1 MFSNLY
7 LLAGVGVAAIGLVG
21 VVLSRIRR
29 TPSADQ
35 VSPNVLDRI
44 RTEYR

>member
-1 MFSNLY
+1 MSNLY
-7 LLAGVGVAAIGLVG
+7 LLAGIGVAANGLVG
-21 VVLSRIRR
+21 VVLSKLRK

>member
-1 MFSNLY
+1 MSNLY
-7 LLAGVGVAAIGLVG
+7 LLAGIGVAAIGLVG
-21 VVLSRIRR
+21 VVLSKLRK